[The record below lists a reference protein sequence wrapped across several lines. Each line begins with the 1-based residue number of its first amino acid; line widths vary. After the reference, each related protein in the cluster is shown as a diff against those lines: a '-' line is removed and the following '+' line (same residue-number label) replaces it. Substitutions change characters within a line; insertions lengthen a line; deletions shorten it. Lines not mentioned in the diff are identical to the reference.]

1 MDIDK
6 VVDIFFLGMVVGAC
20 FAVALLRKMGYR
32 KQPDETPGHVPE
44 DSNQAKRGQP

>member
-6 VVDIFFLGMVVGAC
+6 VFDIFFLGMVVGAC

-32 KQPDETPGHVPE
+32 KQPDAEPSG
-44 DSNQAKRGQP
+44 QAPANSKQKPQ